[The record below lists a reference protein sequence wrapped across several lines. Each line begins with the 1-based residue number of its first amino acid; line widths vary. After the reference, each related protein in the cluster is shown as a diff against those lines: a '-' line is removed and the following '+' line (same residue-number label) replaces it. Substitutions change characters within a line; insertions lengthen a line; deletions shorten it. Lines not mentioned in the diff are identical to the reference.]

1 MNAPEKLPFDQAFE
15 HIGVLPST
23 VNIGAD
29 IEGVDLSKPLS
40 QEVLGDIRRAW
51 LRYKVIFFRNQQI
64 SEAQH
69 VSFAKC
75 FSDLE
80 RHPVNP
86 TVVGHPDLMLLA
98 RGETK
103 KNSENEYH
111 TDMTFRSVP
120 PMGAVLRAVE
130 LPPVGGDTIWVNM
143 AAAYN
148 GLPEGI
154 KEKLDGLVAVHD
166 PIPVFAHR
174 LTSEAL
180 ETMKREYPPIEHPV
194 VATHPETGEKI
205 LYVNRVFTTHFV
217 NTYTDKFIRRSEGDA
232 LLTLL
237 FNQVMLP
244 EYQVRFRWRK
254 DSIVAWDNRST
265 QHYAV
270 LDYIQDGAPQAR
282 RVMHRATLKGTD
294 RPTA

>member
-1 MNAPEKLPFDQAFE
+1 MNANERLPFDQAFE
-15 HIGVLPST
+15 HISVLPAT
-23 VNIGAD
+23 VNVGAD
-29 IEGVDLSKPLS
+29 IEGVDLSKQLS
-40 QEVLGDIRRAW
+40 QEVLDDIRRAW
-51 LRYKVIFFRNQQI
+51 LRYKVIFFRDQKI
-64 SEAQH
+64 SESQH

-80 RHPVNP
+80 AHPVNP
-86 TVVGHPDLMLLA
+86 TVSGHPELMLLS

-103 KNSENEYH
+103 KNSENEFH

-120 PMGAVLRAVE
+120 PMGAVLRAVV

-143 AAAYN
+143 AAAYE
-148 GLPEGI
+148 GLPEGV
-154 KEKLDGLVAVHD
+154 KEKIDGLVAVHD

-174 LTSEAL
+174 LTPEAL
-180 ETMKREYPPIEHPV
+180 EKMKIEYPPVEHPV

-205 LYVNRVFTTHFV
+205 LYVNRVFTTHFL
-217 NTYTDKFIRRSEGDA
+217 NTYTAKFIRRTEGDA

-254 DSIVAWDNRST
+254 DSIAAWDNRST

-270 LDYIQDGAPQAR
+270 LDYIHEDAPQTR

-294 RPTA
+294 RPTQ